1 MSSSL
6 RIGTRGSGLALW
18 QAHHVERLISQ
29 THPEINTEIVVIKT
43 TGDTNLESP
52 LSEIGGKGVFVKE
65 IEEALLDG
73 RIDIAVHS
81 LKDVP
86 AELPEGLSLNAYLKR
101 HDPRDALISRA
112 GQKLNELPDGST
124 IGTGSLRRAS
134 QILNLR
140 PGLQIEPIRG
150 NVDTRIRKLQEGEL
164 YDAIVL
170 ALAGLERMGL
180 QENVT
185 EVISTDKMLP
195 SPGQGIVAVESRQ
208 EDSVTNGLL
217 DSINHPETMLQ
228 ALAERAFLKSLS
240 GDCDVP
246 MGCLSIVHDQEF
258 TVTGVLA
265 KPNGSVLIREY
276 LTGSRNQAEGLSE
289 ELAEKILNMGG
300 TEILEEIRRN

>member
-18 QAHHVERLISQ
+18 QARHVEKLVSS
-29 THPEINTEIVVIKT
+29 TYPEINPEIVIIKT
-43 TGDTNLESP
+43 TGDKNLESP

-86 AELPEGLSLNAYLKR
+86 AVLPGGLVLSAYTER
-101 HDPRDALISRA
+101 HDPRDALLTRT
-112 GQKLNELPDGST
+112 GQKLNELPDGSR

-134 QILNLR
+134 QLLHLR
-140 PGLQIEPIRG
+140 PGLKIEPIRG
-150 NVDTRIRKLQEGEL
+150 NVDTRVRKLKEGGM

-180 QENVT
+180 EDNITQLLP
-185 EVISTDKMLP
+185 TDVMLP
-195 SPGQGIVAVESRQ
+195 SPGQGIVAIESRQ
-208 EDSVTNGLL
+208 EDPYTLELL
-217 DSINHPETMLQ
+217 SRINHKETSVR

-240 GDCDVP
+240 GDCNVP
-246 MGCLSIVHDQEF
+246 LGCLSELEGGEIQI
-258 TVTGVLA
+258 T
-265 KPNGSVLIREY
+265 SVLSMPDGTDLIRS
-276 LTGSRNQAEGLSE
+276 LFQAPLSP
-289 ELAEKILNMGG
+289 
-300 TEILEEIRRN
+300 